1 MRGAIRTR
9 RQGGHAAM
17 NRKNT
22 ARWLGLFAAGLI
34 WALPAQANDDEASL
48 RKELDELKSQI
59 DSLKENRTQRL
70 DQEIEGYL
78 ESNGEWSKAAQG
90 DDANSRITITA
101 GIFGLSQNS
110 VGQESGLNRSVVNGQ
125 AQVGFDFN
133 VAEGLS
139 IVTTLFANTEG
150 HFPSESPQGP
160 TLAGSFDGIGVDSS
174 VNVRPQGGVQILEA
188 FIRYAIPA
196 GNSTINMEMGLI
208 DPRTRFL
215 GTAFSDDYRTQFLH
229 NEFSDPSAISWT
241 SSAAGNNVLGLLFSY
256 AFGEN
261 KNFVITVGGFNGPG
275 EWFNDMQ
282 LYVEFH
288 WKGEISGRPM
298 NLKFLGVLDN
308 FYTPNGSDDDDVNW
322 GVSWDWMAS
331 DKIGVFFILSGN
343 SEDTNT
349 VELSGSIGM
358 IYTGIGSRAAD
369 QVGIAFGYIGANT
382 DVISV
387 SEDAEW
393 VVEAFYKYMAA
404 NGKFEITPSVQY
416 ISEPGGGEWVD
427 DSLWLLSIRFYV
439 PF

>member
-1 MRGAIRTR
+1 
-9 RQGGHAAM
+9 M

-48 RKELDELKSQI
+48 RKELDELKTQI

-78 ESNGEWSKAAQG
+78 ESNGEWTKSAQG
-90 DDANSRITITA
+90 EDANSRITITA
-101 GIFGLSQNS
+101 GIFALSQNI
-110 VGQESGLNRSVVNGQ
+110 VGQESGLNASVVNGQ
-125 AQVGFDFN
+125 AEIGFNFN
-133 VAEGLS
+133 VAEGLD
-139 IVTTLFANTEG
+139 IVTTLFANTQG
-150 HFPSESPQGP
+150 HFPSENPQGA

-196 GNSTINMEMGLI
+196 GNATINMEMGLI

-215 GTAFSDDYRTQFLH
+215 TSAFSDDYRTSFLH
-229 NEFSDPSAISWT
+229 NEFVDPSAISWT

-261 KNFVITVGGFNGPG
+261 KNFILSAGGFNGPG

-282 LYVEFH
+282 LYVQFH
-288 WKGEISGRPM
+288 WKGEISGRAM
-298 NLKFLGVLDN
+298 NLKLLGVLDN

-322 GVSWDWMAS
+322 GVEWDWMAS
-331 DKIGVFFILSGN
+331 DKIGVWVIISGN
-343 SEDTNT
+343 TENTNT
-349 VELSGSIGM
+349 VEFSWSVGM
-358 IYTGIGSRAAD
+358 IYTGVGSRADD
-369 QVGIAFGYIGANT
+369 QFGVGVGSMKANN

-387 SEDAEW
+387 PEDTEY

-404 NGKFEITPSVQY
+404 GGKFQISPSVQF
-416 ISEPGGGEWVD
+416 ISDPGGGTFD
-427 DSLWLLSIRFYV
+427 KSSIWLLSIRFSV

>member
-1 MRGAIRTR
+1 
-9 RQGGHAAM
+9 M

-48 RKELDELKSQI
+48 RKELDELKTQI

-78 ESNGEWSKAAQG
+78 ESNGEWTKSAQG
-90 DDANSRITITA
+90 EDANSRITITA
-101 GIFGLSQNS
+101 GIFALSQNI
-110 VGQESGLNRSVVNGQ
+110 VGQESGLNASVVNGQ
-125 AQVGFDFN
+125 AEIGFNFN
-133 VAEGLS
+133 VAEGLD
-139 IVTTLFANTEG
+139 IVTTLFANTQG
-150 HFPSESPQGP
+150 HMPSSNPQGA

-196 GNSTINMEMGLI
+196 GNATINMEMGLI

-215 GTAFSDDYRTQFLH
+215 TSAFSDDYRTSFLH
-229 NEFSDPSAISWT
+229 NEFVDPSAISWT

-261 KNFVITVGGFNGPG
+261 KNFILSAGGFNGPG

-282 LYVEFH
+282 LYVQFH
-288 WKGEISGRPM
+288 WKGEISGRAM
-298 NLKFLGVLDN
+298 NLKLLGVLDN

-322 GVSWDWMAS
+322 GVEWDWMAS
-331 DKIGVFFILSGN
+331 DKIGVWVIISGN
-343 SEDTNT
+343 TENTNT
-349 VELSGSIGM
+349 VEFSWSVGM
-358 IYTGIGSRAAD
+358 IYTGIGSRADD
-369 QVGIAFGYIGANT
+369 QFGIGVGSMKANT
-382 DVISV
+382 DVFSV
-387 SEDAEW
+387 PEDTEY

-404 NGKFEITPSVQY
+404 GGKFQISPSVQF
-416 ISEPGGGEWVD
+416 ISDPGGGTFD
-427 DSLWLLSIRFYV
+427 KSSIWLLSIRFYV

>member
-1 MRGAIRTR
+1 
-9 RQGGHAAM
+9 M

-22 ARWLGLFAAGLI
+22 ARWLGLFAAGLL

-59 DSLKENRTQRL
+59 DSLKENRTQRI
-70 DQEIEGYL
+70 DEEIEGYL
-78 ESNGEWSKAAQG
+78 ESNGEWAKAAQG

-101 GIFGLSQNS
+101 GIFALSQNS

-125 AQVGFDFN
+125 AEVGFNFN

-139 IVTTLFANTEG
+139 IVTTLFANTQG
-150 HFPSESPQGP
+150 HMPSVNPQGA

-174 VNVRPQGGVQILEA
+174 VNVRPIGGVQVLEA

-215 GTAFSDDYRTQFLH
+215 TSAFSDDYRTQFLH
-229 NEFSDPSAISWT
+229 NEFVDPSAISWA
-241 SSAAGNNVLGLLFSY
+241 SSAAANNVLGALFSM

-261 KNFVITVGGFNGPG
+261 KNMSVTVGGFNGPG
-275 EWFNDMQ
+275 QFFDYMQ
-282 LYVEFH
+282 IYVEFH
-288 WKGEISGRPM
+288 WKGEVKGRPM
-298 NLKFLGVLDN
+298 NVKALWVYDN
-308 FYTPNGSDDDDVNW
+308 TYNNSATPNGNDADNQW
-322 GVSWDWMAS
+322 GFEWDWMVS
-331 DKIGVFFILSGN
+331 DKIGVWAILSGN
-343 SEDTNT
+343 TEDTNT

-358 IYTGIGSRAAD
+358 IYTGVGSRAAD
-369 QVGIAFGYIGANT
+369 QIGVAFGYVGANK
-382 DVISV
+382 DVITV
-387 SEDAEW
+387 TEDAEW

-404 NGKFEITPSVQY
+404 EGKFEITPSVQY
-416 ISEPGGGEWVD
+416 ISNPGGGNWVD